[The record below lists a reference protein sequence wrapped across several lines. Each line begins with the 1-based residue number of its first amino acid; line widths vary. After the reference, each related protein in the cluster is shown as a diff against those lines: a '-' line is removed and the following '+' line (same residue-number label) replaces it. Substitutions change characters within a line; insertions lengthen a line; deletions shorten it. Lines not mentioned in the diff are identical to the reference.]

1 MPKRI
6 IGDPETGYPGTWDD
20 NGKRIQGIYRYV
32 AYVYGADEVPYVHA
46 KSMAEQRAKYWDPS
60 RQALVIPFTG
70 GQTYEFGSKL
80 LSQTTD
86 ATMVLIRVE
95 FQFPHQGPPP
105 RSAPVR
111 RSRSAMPS
119 RTTTL
124 WSVATEQIG
133 VCNGTIGDGS
143 GIAIHSE
150 QVI

>member
-6 IGDPETGYPGTWDD
+6 VGDPETGYPGTWDD
-20 NGKRIQGIYRYV
+20 NGKRVQGIYRYV

-46 KSMAEQRAKYWDPS
+46 KSMAEQRANYWDPS

-70 GQTYEFGSKL
+70 GHTYEFGSKL

-105 RSAPVR
+105 EICSCETFSFRHAVSYHDTV
-111 RSRSAMPS
+111 
-119 RTTTL
+119 
-124 WSVATEQIG
+124 VG
-133 VCNGTIGDGS
+133 GDGTNRRL
-143 GIAIHSE
+143 
-150 QVI
+150 